1 MTTDK
6 HITIPERFY
15 TVNDDGSINLI
26 LTPSQLKNVIQDK
39 PIKEKQT
46 KEEKNEKQRIRMR
59 NYYYANH
66 EKCTEQANKRT
77 KEYYKRNREKILE
90 KLKQK
95 RLETKISQEH

>member
-6 HITIPERFY
+6 HITIPERFF

-26 LTPSQLKNVIQDK
+26 LTPSQLKNVIEDK

-46 KEEKNEKQRIRMR
+46 KEEKNEKQRIRLY
-59 NYYYANH
+59 NFFANH
-66 EKCTEQANKRT
+66 EKCCEQANKRT
-77 KEYYKRNREKILE
+77 KEYYKRNRENILE

-95 RLETKISQEH
+95 RLEQKISQEN